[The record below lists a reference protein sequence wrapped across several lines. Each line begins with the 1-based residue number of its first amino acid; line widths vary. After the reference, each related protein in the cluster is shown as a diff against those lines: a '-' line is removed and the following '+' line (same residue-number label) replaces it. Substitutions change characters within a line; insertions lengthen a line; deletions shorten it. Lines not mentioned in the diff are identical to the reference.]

1 MGNAI
6 EADEE
11 QLKSLHRKLHTHKL
25 FLLNIDQYQLNN
37 FSISK

>member
-11 QLKSLHRKLHTHKL
+11 QLKSLHRTHKL
-25 FLLNIDQYQLNN
+25 SLFHIFDHYQLNN

>member
-11 QLKSLHRKLHTHKL
+11 QLKSLHRKLHTHTQT
-25 FLLNIDQYQLNN
+25 FIFIQ
-37 FSISK
+37 